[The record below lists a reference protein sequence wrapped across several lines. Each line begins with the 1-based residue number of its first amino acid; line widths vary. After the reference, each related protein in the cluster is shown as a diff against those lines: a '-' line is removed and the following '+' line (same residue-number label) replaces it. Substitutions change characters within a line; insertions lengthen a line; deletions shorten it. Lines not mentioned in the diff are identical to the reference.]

1 MLWLRLM
8 PPGPACRKH
17 WPSIRSSNLSTASER
32 RKAGGGYSGP
42 YTRRL
47 EATLSSESSK
57 EAIMWVLQRAYQNII
72 LDTATGIQKFWDGQI
87 RPLPIIG

>member
-1 MLWLRLM
+1 MAA
-8 PPGPACRKH
+8 PDAP
-17 WPSIRSSNLSTASER
+17 WPCLQKALAFNSVIEFEYSL